1 MEVKGFEP
9 LRTLSRRQIYSL
21 PPSTARP
28 NFQNGDCGIRTHGR
42 RFAADCFRD
51 SSVKPLRQI
60 SKTAPFG
67 AFALT
72 VIRSR
77 RSRSNRRNPTRRNRS
92 NRRRGANR
100 NPARRRARPNR
111 RDDVNRDTAGFSGF
125 ARIGLRIGEGD
136 HRGGGLDRATF
147 AILAGGNVNAT
158 ANKNS
163 ENGGAQNKRFESHVN
178 YSIC

>member
-21 PPSTARP
+21 PPSTHSAKLP
-28 NFQNGDCGIRTHGR
+28 NGDCGIRTHGR
-42 RFAADCFRD
+42 LFAADGFRD
-51 SSVKPLRQI
+51 RSVKPLRQI
-60 SKTAPFG
+60 SKTAPLG

-77 RSRSNRRNPTRRNRS
+77 RSRSNRRTPTRRDRS

-100 NPARRRARPNR
+100 NPTRRRARSNR
-111 RDDVNRDTAGFSGF
+111 RHDVNRDTAGFSGF

-136 HRGGGLDRATF
+136 DGRLDRAAFTVV
-147 AILAGGNVNAT
+147 ARRRVTAAT
-158 ANKNS
+158 GEDREDS
-163 ENGGAQNKRFESHVN
+163 DAQNKRFESHAN
-178 YSIC
+178 CSFC

>member
-9 LRTLSRRQIYSL
+9 LRTLSCRQIYSL
-21 PPSTARP
+21 PTSTARP

-42 RFAADCFRD
+42 RFAADGFRD
-51 SSVKPLRQI
+51 RSVKPLRQI
-60 SKTAPFG
+60 SKTAPLG
-67 AFALT
+67 ASALT

-77 RSRSNRRNPTRRNRS
+77 RSRSNRRNPTRWSRS

-100 NPARRRARPNR
+100 NPASGRARSNR
-111 RDDVNRDTAGFSGF
+111 RHDVNRDTTGFSGF

-136 HRGGGLDRATF
+136 NGRLDCAAFTIVARRR
-147 AILAGGNVNAT
+147 VT
-158 ANKNS
+158 A
-163 ENGGAQNKRFESHVN
+163 ETGEDREDGDAQNKRFKSHAN